1 MPTHSAATPDS
12 EEPVKIGIAGDLARG
27 KIDRRVSV
35 APMMDWTDEVG
46 FTFRLSHLRSFE
58 KPRLLYVS
66 SGLRDSARFL
76 RWSIM
81 R

>member
-1 MPTHSAATPDS
+1 M
-12 EEPVKIGIAGDLARG
+12 
-27 KIDRRVSV
+27 SV
-35 APMMDWTDEVG
+35 APMMDWTEEVG
-46 FTFRLSHLRSFE
+46 FSFRLSHLRSFE
-58 KPRLLYVS
+58 KPCLLYVS